1 MHELETER
9 LLLRRWR
16 PEDRAPFAVLNA
28 DPEVMEHFPA
38 LLTRPESD
46 ALADRIEAHMERAGW
61 GLWVLEVRA
70 AGAFIGFTGLA
81 RPGFEAPFMPAIEIG
96 WRLARPAWGQGFAS
110 EAARAVA
117 QFAFGALELE
127 QIVSLA
133 VVANQR
139 SRAVMRRIGMHHD
152 PDGDFDHP
160 QVGPP
165 HLRRHVLYR
174 LTAADWR
181 GGGAT
186 ASA

>member
-1 MHELETER
+1 
-9 LLLRRWR
+9 
-16 PEDRAPFAVLNA
+16 
-28 DPEVMEHFPA
+28 
-38 LLTRPESD
+38 
-46 ALADRIEAHMERAGW
+46 
-61 GLWVLEVRA
+61 VRA
-70 AGAFIGFTGLA
+70 TGAFIGFTGLA

-117 QFAFGALELE
+117 QLAFEALELE

-133 VVANQR
+133 VVANDR

-165 HLRRHVLYR
+165 QLRRHVLYR

>member
-1 MHELETER
+1 MHELGTER

-16 PEDRAPFAVLNA
+16 PEDRAPFAALNA

-38 LLTRPESD
+38 LLTRRESD
-46 ALADRIEAHMERAGW
+46 ALADRIGAQMDRAGW
-61 GLWVLEVRA
+61 GLWALEVRA
-70 AGAFIGFTGLA
+70 TGAFIGFTGLA

-117 QFAFGALELE
+117 QLAFEALELE

-133 VVANQR
+133 VVANDR